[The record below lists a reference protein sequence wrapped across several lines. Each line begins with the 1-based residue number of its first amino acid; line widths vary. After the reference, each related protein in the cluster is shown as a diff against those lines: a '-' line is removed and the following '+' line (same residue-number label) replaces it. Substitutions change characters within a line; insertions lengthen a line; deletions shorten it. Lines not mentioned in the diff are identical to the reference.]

1 MQATQ
6 ITNPTLDQLSTLN
19 LERNALELETVGYT
33 VVEDVIDPD
42 LTKRGLEA
50 TLRTF
55 EERTGSLPDV
65 ASGEGFEGYSK
76 KYSKNIPGESQL
88 AQKILQK

>member
-33 VVEDVIDPD
+33 VVEDGIDPD

-55 EERTGSLPDV
+55 E
-65 ASGEGFEGYSK
+65 
-76 KYSKNIPGESQL
+76 
-88 AQKILQK
+88 